1 MAFELLQMQQPEM
14 WVPRWQSF
22 VDFIVLLTA
31 VYLLLVWGKQARAL
45 RIALGIVGLRVAAI
59 LAQQLDLVIT
69 TRVLDAATLVAV
81 VLLLVVFQ
89 HELRRAL
96 LHLDILVQR
105 WRWRRRVEPLEPA
118 FIAISEAAF
127 ALARS
132 GRGALVVIVRRDSID
147 DLITGGVALG
157 GEISKEIIETIFRK
171 VSPVHD
177 GATIIENNRIARVA
191 AILPLTERESIPSG
205 YGTRHRA
212 ALGLAE
218 RSDAIIVVVS
228 EEIGIVTLVHGS
240 ESGQIDQVQDLVRRL
255 EVLCRH
261 PAVEVPR
268 LRRNLGLK
276 AAAVALAMLI
286 WVISFGL
293 TGTSVLTLVVP
304 VEFSNVPAG
313 LKITN
318 QSSTTLQVQLRGPAW
333 LFESASLASLAA
345 RFDLR
350 GSGEGSQSLTLQE
363 NSLDLPPGVQVER
376 SSPGSI
382 SVELMR
388 Q

>member
-1 MAFELLQMQQPEM
+1 
-14 WVPRWQSF
+14 
-22 VDFIVLLTA
+22 
-31 VYLLLVWGKQARAL
+31 
-45 RIALGIVGLRVAAI
+45 
-59 LAQQLDLVIT
+59 
-69 TRVLDAATLVAV
+69 
-81 VLLLVVFQ
+81 
-89 HELRRAL
+89 
-96 LHLDILVQR
+96 
-105 WRWRRRVEPLEPA
+105 
-118 FIAISEAAF
+118 
-127 ALARS
+127 
-132 GRGALVVIVRRDSID
+132 
-147 DLITGGVALG
+147 
-157 GEISKEIIETIFRK
+157 
-171 VSPVHD
+171 
-177 GATIIENNRIARVA
+177 
-191 AILPLTERESIPSG
+191 
-205 YGTRHRA
+205 
-212 ALGLAE
+212 
-218 RSDAIIVVVS
+218 
-228 EEIGIVTLVHGS
+228 VHGS

-363 NSLDLPPGVQVER
+363 SSLDLPPGVQVER

>member
-1 MAFELLQMQQPEM
+1 MP
-14 WVPRWQSF
+14 
-22 VDFIVLLTA
+22 
-31 VYLLLVWGKQARAL
+31 
-45 RIALGIVGLRVAAI
+45 
-59 LAQQLDLVIT
+59 
-69 TRVLDAATLVAV
+69 
-81 VLLLVVFQ
+81 
-89 HELRRAL
+89 
-96 LHLDILVQR
+96 
-105 WRWRRRVEPLEPA
+105 
-118 FIAISEAAF
+118 
-127 ALARS
+127 
-132 GRGALVVIVRRDSID
+132 
-147 DLITGGVALG
+147 LG

-191 AILPLTERESIPSG
+191 AILPLTERENIPSG

-228 EEIGIVTLVHGS
+228 EEIGDVTLVHDS
-240 ESGQIDQVQDLVRRL
+240 ESKQIDQVQDLVRSL

-276 AAAVALAMLI
+276 AAAVGLAVLI
-286 WVISFGL
+286 WMISFGL
-293 TGTSVLTLVVP
+293 TGTSVLTVVVP

-313 LKITN
+313 LRIVK

-333 LFESASLASLAA
+333 LFESASLSNLAA

-350 GSGEGSQSLTLQE
+350 GIGEGAQNLTPE
-363 NSLDLPPGVQVER
+363 ANTLDLPPGVQVER
-376 SSPGSI
+376 SSPESI
-382 SVELMR
+382 AVVLMH